1 VLKTDL
7 TARYLFYSNPNFQSY
22 TSERPSE
29 MECDSGASIPEG
41 VNKCVA
47 ILKMVSGDSEKFAAL
62 FMVTKL
68 VNGKDCSSAAK
79 KLLFEAIGAKFIRKL
94 LTSDNVPVDCPPQV
108 YKSVALSILSAFCS
122 DSVLASHSDMVGHVP
137 ALLEIVSKA
146 DEDAP
151 DDTLII
157 VSEAYTCLQS
167 IAQFY
172 PGQKALIEQKAIPK
186 MCEIYAEKSFKTDE
200 ALNILVTLVNQFG
213 PEAWDATNTA
223 PFHAIINK
231 IALDFETDHDERKF
245 KLCSILQALLASCRR
260 DVIAESAKNE
270 SWPQS
275 IYKGLNDIL
284 TSKIVKAQRDPAL
297 KLTSIM
303 LELLGV
309 DWALSDEEKPK
320 IFFLLLIQLASI
332 EVKMQ
337 LEGKQIKAVLGSA
350 DLVVACFMILEISL
364 SYIITDQLD
373 LEQKEKQSLYIALK
387 GAFAAVL
394 GLLTSVSKMKEL
406 TDVKERIFVCA
417 MVRVLAA
424 WLAQETSALR
434 TQVHAIL
441 PFVLTIANDTFYK
454 HRNKKMAEK
463 AKAASKATEAPSEEP
478 VKHDP
483 LSDIDVLRLLLPA
496 LCHLAVEEDAR
507 MILLKHKQDEVLFE
521 CLSYHW
527 TIVHY
532 KKPPVP
538 KAERLKALK
547 EPAKALEP
555 HILEEMK
562 DSRSAMVSIC
572 NVLMNITVLEAK
584 LVEES
589 TTFVTLLKFIFDS
602 LPELKQ
608 IPENLVL
615 HGNLA
620 ILGLLLMKQQANR
633 IKKNDFSICRYI
645 QATIRFLWDA
655 YMVDE
660 SNDPTELV
668 VNILYKEHWMEIM
681 ELWFLGMQTMSGV
694 LQMVPWLSEF
704 AIESG
709 WAEGIIDTLKKVRV
723 GGLQPNV
730 KSAFEDLLCHLVKA
744 DISVASVLKKAGAL
758 TVCRNHRMMELGKY
772 LFGD

>member
-1 VLKTDL
+1 
-7 TARYLFYSNPNFQSY
+7 
-22 TSERPSE
+22 
-29 MECDSGASIPEG
+29 MECHSAENISEE
-41 VNKCVA
+41 VNKC
-47 ILKMVSGDSEKFAAL
+47 ITLLKMVNGDSEKFAAL

-68 VNGKDCSSAAK
+68 VNAKNCSSAAK

-94 LTSDNVPVDCPPQV
+94 LISNNVPVDCPAEV
-108 YKSVALSILSAFCS
+108 YKSVALSILSAFCR
-122 DSVLASHSDMVGHVP
+122 DSVLASHPDMIGHTP
-137 ALLEIVSKA
+137 ALLEIVENA

-157 VSEAYTCLQS
+157 VSEAYSCLQN
-167 IAQFY
+167 IAKFY
-172 PGQKALIEQKAIPK
+172 PGQKVLIEQKAIPK

-200 ALNILVTLVNQFG
+200 ALNILVTLVNEFG
-213 PEAWDATNTA
+213 PKVWDANNTV

-231 IALDFETDHDERKF
+231 IALDFETDYDERKF
-245 KLCSILQALLASCRR
+245 KLCSILQALLASCRQ
-260 DVIAESAKNE
+260 DTITESAKNE

-284 TSKIVKAQRDPAL
+284 TSKIGKVQRDPAL
-297 KLTSIM
+297 KLSSIM

-320 IFFLLLIQLASI
+320 TFFLLLIQLASI

-337 LEGKQIKAVLGSA
+337 IEGKQIKTVIVSA
-350 DLVVACFMILEISL
+350 DLIVACFMILEISL

-373 LEQKEKQSLYIALK
+373 LEQKEKQSLYTALK

-394 GLLTSVSKMKEL
+394 GLLTSLSKMKEL
-406 TDVKERIFVCA
+406 TDIKERIFVCA

-424 WLAQETSALR
+424 WLTQETSALR
-434 TQVHAIL
+434 CQVHAIL

-454 HRNKKMAEK
+454 HRNKKIAKK
-463 AKAASKATEAPSEEP
+463 AISKTSEIISEESE
-478 VKHDP
+478 KCDP

-496 LCHLAVEEDAR
+496 LCHLAIEEDAR
-507 MILLKHKQDEVLFE
+507 KILLKHKQDEVLFE

-527 TIVHY
+527 SIVHY

-547 EPAKALEP
+547 EPIKELEP
-555 HILEEMK
+555 YILEEMK

-572 NVLMNITVLEAK
+572 NILMNITVLEAK

-589 TTFVTLLKFIFDS
+589 TTFINLLKFIFDS

-608 IPENLVL
+608 RSENLVL

-620 ILGLLLMKQQANR
+620 ILGLLLMKQQAKR

-660 SNDPTELV
+660 SNDPTALV

-681 ELWFLGMQTMSGV
+681 ELWFLGMQTMAGV

-709 WAEGIIDTLKKVRV
+709 WTEGIIDSLKKVKI

-744 DISVASVLKKAGAL
+744 DTSVASVLKKAGAL
-758 TVCRNHRMMELGKY
+758 TVCRNHRMMELGKH

>member
-1 VLKTDL
+1 MAV
-7 TARYLFYSNPNFQSY
+7 
-22 TSERPSE
+22 
-29 MECDSGASIPEG
+29 PEP
-41 VNKCVA
+41 VKKCA
-47 ILKMVSGDSEKFAAL
+47 AMLKMVSSDSEKFAAL

-68 VNGKDCSSAAK
+68 VKEKDCSSEAK
-79 KLLFEAIGAKFIRKL
+79 KLLFEGIGAKFIRKL
-94 LTSDNVPVDCPPQV
+94 LSSDDVPVDCPPQV
-108 YKSVALSILSAFCS
+108 YKSVALSILSAFCN
-122 DSVLASHSDMVGHVP
+122 DEVLASHPDMVGHVP
-137 ALLEIVSKA
+137 ALLEIVSQA

-157 VSEAYTCLQS
+157 VSEAYTCLQN

-213 PEAWDATNTA
+213 PEAWDAVDTA

-231 IALDFETDHDERKF
+231 ISLDFETDHDERKF
-245 KLCSILQALLASCRR
+245 KLCSILQALLASCRKN
-260 DVIAESAKNE
+260 VISKSAKNE

-275 IYKGLNDIL
+275 IHKGLSDIL
-284 TSKIVKAQRDPAL
+284 QSKIGKAQRDPAL
-297 KLTSIM
+297 KLSSIV

-320 IFFLLLIQLASI
+320 IFFLLLIQLSSI
-332 EVKMQ
+332 EVRMQ
-337 LEGKQIKAVLGSA
+337 LEGKQIKAVMANA
-350 DLVVACFMILEISL
+350 DLVVACFMILEISI
-364 SYIITDQLD
+364 SYIITDQLE
-373 LEQKEKQSLYIALK
+373 LEQKEKQSLYTALK
-387 GAFAAVL
+387 GAFAAVI

-406 TDVKERIFVCA
+406 TDIKERMFVCA
-417 MVRVLAA
+417 LVRVLAA
-424 WLAQETSALR
+424 WMAQETSAMR
-434 TQVHAIL
+434 TQINAIL
-441 PFVLTIANDTFYK
+441 PYILTIANDTFYAY
-454 HRNKKMAEK
+454 RNRKLAEK
-463 AKAASKATEAPSEEP
+463 AKAGLKADEELKEP
-478 VKHDP
+478 IKPDP
-483 LSDIDVLRLLLPA
+483 LGEVDILRLLLPA
-496 LCHLAVEEDAR
+496 LCHLTVEEDQR
-507 MILLKHKQDEVLFE
+507 KILIKHKQADVLFE

-547 EPAKALEP
+547 EPAKELEP
-555 HILEEMK
+555 HVLEEMQ
-562 DSRSAMVSIC
+562 DSRLAMVSIC

-589 TTFVTLLKFIFDS
+589 TTFINLLKFIFDS

-615 HGNLA
+615 HGHLA
-620 ILGLLLMKQQANR
+620 VLGLLLLKQQAKR

-655 YMVDE
+655 YIVDE
-660 SNDPTELV
+660 SNDPTALV
-668 VNILYKEHWMEIM
+668 VNISYKEHWNEIM
-681 ELWFLGMQTMSGV
+681 ELWFLGMQTMAGV
-694 LQMVPWLSEF
+694 LQLVPWLSEF

-709 WAEGIIDTLKKVRV
+709 WAEGIIETLKKVKI

-730 KSAFEDLLCHLVKA
+730 KSAFEDLLCHLVQA
-744 DISVASVLKKAGAL
+744 DESVAAVLKKAGAL
-758 TVCRNHRMMELGKY
+758 TVCRNQRMMELGKH

>member
-1 VLKTDL
+1 MAD
-7 TARYLFYSNPNFQSY
+7 N
-22 TSERPSE
+22 
-29 MECDSGASIPEG
+29 IPEPIK
-41 VNKCVA
+41 KCA
-47 ILKMVSGDSEKFAAL
+47 AMLKMVSSDSEKFAAL

-68 VNGKDCSSAAK
+68 VKGKDCSSEAK
-79 KLLFEAIGAKFIRKL
+79 KLLFEGIGAKFIRKL

-108 YKSVALSILSAFCS
+108 YKSVALSILSAFC
-122 DSVLASHSDMVGHVP
+122 DDEILASHPDMVGHVP
-137 ALLEIVSKA
+137 ALLEIVSQA

-157 VSEAYTCLQS
+157 VSEAYTCLQN

-213 PEAWDATNTA
+213 PEAWDATDTA

-231 IALDFETDHDERKF
+231 ISLDFETDHDERKF
-245 KLCSILQALLASCRR
+245 KLCSILQALLASCRKN
-260 DVIAESAKNE
+260 VISKSSKNE

-275 IYKGLNDIL
+275 IHKGLSDIL
-284 TSKIVKAQRDPAL
+284 QSKIGKAQRDPAL
-297 KLTSIM
+297 KLASIV

-332 EVKMQ
+332 EVRMQ
-337 LEGKQIKAVLGSA
+337 LEGKQIKAIMANA
-350 DLVVACFMILEISL
+350 DLVVACFMILEISI
-364 SYIITDQLD
+364 SYIITDQLE
-373 LEQKEKQSLYIALK
+373 LEQKEKQSLYTALK
-387 GAFAAVL
+387 GAFAAVI

-406 TDVKERIFVCA
+406 TDIKERIFVCA
-417 MVRVLAA
+417 LVRVLAA
-424 WLAQETSALR
+424 WMAQETSAM
-434 TQVHAIL
+434 QSQINAIL
-441 PFVLTIANDTFYK
+441 PFVLTVANDTFYAY
-454 HRNKKMAEK
+454 RNKKLAEK
-463 AKAASKATEAPSEEP
+463 AKAGAKLDEESLKEP
-478 VKHDP
+478 VKSDP
-483 LSDIDVLRLLLPA
+483 LGEVDILRLLLPA
-496 LCHLAVEEDAR
+496 LCHLTVDEDQR
-507 MILLKHKQDEVLFE
+507 KILMKHKQADVLFE

-538 KAERLKALK
+538 KSERLKALK
-547 EPAKALEP
+547 EPAKKLEP
-555 HILEEMK
+555 HVLEEMQ
-562 DSRSAMVSIC
+562 DSRLAMISIC

-589 TTFVTLLKFIFDS
+589 TTFINLLKFIFDS

-615 HGNLA
+615 HGHLA
-620 ILGLLLMKQQANR
+620 VLGLLLLKQQAKR

-655 YMVDE
+655 YIVDE
-660 SNDPTELV
+660 SNDPTALV
-668 VNILYKEHWMEIM
+668 VNISYKEHWNEIM
-681 ELWFLGMQTMSGV
+681 ELWFLGMQTMAGV
-694 LQMVPWLSEF
+694 LQLVPWLSEF

-709 WAEGIIDTLKKVRV
+709 WAEGIIETLKKVKI

-744 DISVASVLKKAGAL
+744 DESVASVLKKAGAL
-758 TVCRNHRMMELGKY
+758 AVCRNQRMMELGKH

>member
-1 VLKTDL
+1 
-7 TARYLFYSNPNFQSY
+7 
-22 TSERPSE
+22 
-29 MECDSGASIPEG
+29 MECDRETIIPEP
-41 VNKCVA
+41 VKKCVA
-47 ILKMVSGDSEKFAAL
+47 MLKMVSGESEKFAVL

-68 VNGKDCSSAAK
+68 VSGKDCTPAARK
-79 KLLFEAIGAKFIRKL
+79 ALFEAIGAKFIKKL
-94 LTSDNVPVDCPPQV
+94 LISDDVPVDCPPQV
-108 YKSVALSILSAFCS
+108 YKSVALSILSAFCN
-122 DSVLASHSDMVGHVP
+122 DSELASHPDMVVHVP
-137 ALLEIVSKA
+137 ALLAIVSQA

-157 VSEAYTCLQS
+157 VSEAYTCLQN
-167 IAQFY
+167 IARFY

-200 ALNILVTLVNQFG
+200 ALNILVNLVNEFG
-213 PEAWDATNTA
+213 PEAWDANDTA
-223 PFHAIINK
+223 PFHAIVNK

-260 DVIAESAKNE
+260 DVVSNSAKNE

-275 IYKGLNDIL
+275 IHKGLSDIL
-284 TSKIVKAQRDPAL
+284 GSKIGKNQRDPAL
-297 KLTSIM
+297 KLSSIM

-309 DWALSDEEKPK
+309 EWALSDEEKPK

-332 EVKMQ
+332 EVRMQ
-337 LEGKQIKAVLGSA
+337 LEGKQLKAVMSNA
-350 DLVVACFMILEISL
+350 DLVTACFMILEISL

-373 LEQKEKQSLYIALK
+373 MEQKEKQSLYTALK
-387 GAFAAVL
+387 GAFAAVI
-394 GLLTSVSKMKEL
+394 GLVTSVSKMKEI
-406 TDVKERIFVCA
+406 TDVKERLFVCA
-417 MVRVLAA
+417 IVRVLAA
-424 WLAQETSALR
+424 WLAQETSAMR
-434 TQVHAIL
+434 SQVYAIL
-441 PFVLTIANDTFYK
+441 PYILTIANDTFYA

-463 AKAASKATEAPSEEP
+463 AKANAKSGEGSSSGEP
-478 VKHDP
+478 IKHDP

-507 MILLKHKQDEVLFE
+507 KILLKHKQDAVLFE

-538 KAERLKALK
+538 KSERLKALK
-547 EPAKALEP
+547 EPAKELEP
-555 HILEEMK
+555 HILEEMQ
-562 DSRSAMVSIC
+562 DSRAAMVSVC

-589 TTFVTLLKFIFDS
+589 PTFVNLLKFIFDS

-608 IPENLVL
+608 IPENLAL

-620 ILGLLLMKQQANR
+620 ILGLLLLKQQAKR

-655 YMVDE
+655 YIVDE

-668 VNILYKEHWMEIM
+668 VNISYKEHWMEIM
-681 ELWFLGMQTMSGV
+681 ELWFLGMQTMASV

-709 WAEGIIDTLKKVRV
+709 WAEGIIDTLKKVKI

-744 DISVASVLKKAGAL
+744 DKSVASVLKKAGAL
-758 TVCRNHRMMELGKY
+758 TVCRNHRMMELGKH